1 MRSTPGQLSDFK
13 RSVFWQDCLEEL
25 DIWIEE
31 IRNQLENL
39 DLQFDDRALNQL
51 GGCAKAL
58 RYTKQLP
65 DVLMAV
71 AEDNKEMRDEI
82 IEGLSP

>member
-25 DIWIEE
+25 DVWIEE

-39 DLQFDDRALNQL
+39 DLQFDDRALIQL

-58 RYTKQLP
+58 RYAKQLP

-82 IEGLSP
+82 IKGLSP